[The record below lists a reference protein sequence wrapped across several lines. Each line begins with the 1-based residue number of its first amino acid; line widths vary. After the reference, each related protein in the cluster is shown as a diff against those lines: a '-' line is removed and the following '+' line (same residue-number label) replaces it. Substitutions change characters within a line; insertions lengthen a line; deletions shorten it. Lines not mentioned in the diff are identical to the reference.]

1 MKIKFLTIV
10 AAVAL
15 FSCEAATD
23 NAEGAVDAGT
33 ENVEGVEGAED
44 EAMEEEAMEEEATE
58 TTEEANDTTAAKAE
72 EMVEEEA
79 EEVSAH

>member
-23 NAEGAVDAGT
+23 AAEGAVEDGT
-33 ENVEGVEGAED
+33 QTVEEVEGAED
-44 EAMEEEAMEEEATE
+44 K
-58 TTEEANDTTAAKAE
+58 ANDTTAAKAIDTT
-72 EMVEEEA
+72 A
-79 EEVSAH
+79 AKANDTTAAKDEEVSHD

>member
-23 NAEGAVDAGT
+23 AAEGAVDAGT
-33 ENVEGVEGAED
+33 ETVEGVEGD
-44 EAMEEEAMEEEATE
+44 Y
-58 TTEEANDTTAAKAE
+58 
-72 EMVEEEA
+72 
-79 EEVSAH
+79 